1 MLDIY
6 RRLVIKHLDMEAGNL
21 FLNDIQIREFSNS
34 RIDLPLLYFVGQ
46 YNDID
51 IFTNLYW
58 LFLKKR
64 LNTDI
69 SVCQCTS
76 NLGQYSGLIRRP

>member
-51 IFTNLYW
+51 IITVNILSGMP
-58 LFLKKR
+58 KR
-64 LNTDI
+64 
-69 SVCQCTS
+69 
-76 NLGQYSGLIRRP
+76 RRIIPE